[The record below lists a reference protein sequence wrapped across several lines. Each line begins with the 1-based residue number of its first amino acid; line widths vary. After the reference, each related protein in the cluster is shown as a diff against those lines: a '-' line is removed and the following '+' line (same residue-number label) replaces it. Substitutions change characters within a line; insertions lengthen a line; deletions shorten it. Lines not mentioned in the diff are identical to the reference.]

1 MEQRWIK
8 AATILRPDIRVCGV
22 RLLPFSLRHR
32 VALEAIDSPVLHP
45 NRPMTAKHLVA
56 AVKILSSSKIED
68 IVTPPTLKERFWVAR
83 MTFGEK
89 ILVEEIAKLIEYL
102 NAQAFWPRFWEKDD
116 TGDNKTN
123 KAGIPWQLA
132 VIASLTRNGCTIEE
146 AWTMPEAE
154 AIWLHIAHSTAMGA
168 DVTVMSDYEW
178 DAIQTHKKKK
188 QQEASERNN

>member
-8 AATILRPDIRVCGV
+8 AATILRPEIRVCGV
-22 RLLPFSLRHR
+22 RLLPFCLRHR
-32 VALEAIDSPVLHP
+32 VALEAIDSPVLNP
-45 NRPMTAKHLVA
+45 SRPMTAKHLVA

-68 IVTPPTLKERFWVAR
+68 IVTPPTLREKFWVAR

-89 ILVEEIAKLIEYL
+89 ILVEEIAKLVEYL
-102 NAQAFWPRFWEKDD
+102 NAQAFWPRFWEKGDQ
-116 TGDNKTN
+116 GDNKTN

-168 DVTVMSDYEW
+168 DVSVMSDYEW
-178 DAIQTHKKKK
+178 DAIQKHKMK
-188 QQEASERNN
+188 QQEAAKRSN